1 MASARVTK
9 WDREADVVVA
19 GSGCAGLTAAIL
31 AHDHGTKVV
40 ILESSDKLGG
50 ATAVSG
56 GGLWVPVNHL
66 MPEKGF
72 PDSREEALTYAKC
85 LTLGRVPDDLVETTV
100 DTAARMARYL
110 EGRTPLKFTLL
121 HTRPIP
127 DYQQHYPGA
136 KTGRCLFAQLF
147 NKKELG
153 EWEDKLRAGTG
164 YDLPIPPYTD
174 VPSCTPHKLPWDV
187 IEGLMAQGMVGGG
200 NALVASLFKGCL
212 DRGILAL
219 LETRATA
226 LIQEDGRVVGLRAQ
240 RNGRDFLVKA
250 RGGVILACGGFEWNE
265 GLKANFLPG
274 PITHPAS
281 PPTLLGDGLVMAMEA
296 GADLG
301 NMSEVWGCP
310 TVAVPGEEYEGRQ
323 LSRICFSERLC
334 PHTMLVNRSGQ
345 RFVNEGSN
353 YTDMNKA
360 FQYFDPSAFDYR
372 NIPSWAVF
380 DHQYRE
386 KYSFV
391 TVMPGDPDPDWLTV
405 DDTLAGLARKVGID
419 PDGLQATA
427 VRFNGFAREGK
438 DRDFQRGDSA
448 HDRWWGDQAAPH
460 PNLGTIEKPP
470 FYALPVYP
478 GALGTKGGPKT
489 NARGQVLNIR
499 GQAIPGLYAA
509 GNTMAGVS
517 GPAYWGPG
525 ATIGIAMT
533 WGYICGID
541 AAGKAKGDTA

>member
-1 MASARVTK
+1 
-9 WDREADVVVA
+9 
-19 GSGCAGLTAAIL
+19 
-31 AHDHGTKVV
+31 
-40 ILESSDKLGG
+40 
-50 ATAVSG
+50 
-56 GGLWVPVNHL
+56 
-66 MPEKGF
+66 
-72 PDSREEALTYAKC
+72 
-85 LTLGRVPDDLVETTV
+85 
-100 DTAARMARYL
+100 
-110 EGRTPLKFTLL
+110 
-121 HTRPIP
+121 
-127 DYQQHYPGA
+127 
-136 KTGRCLFAQLF
+136 
-147 NKKELG
+147 
-153 EWEDKLRAGTG
+153 
-164 YDLPIPPYTD
+164 
-174 VPSCTPHKLPWDV
+174 
-187 IEGLMAQGMVGGG
+187 
-200 NALVASLFKGCL
+200 
-212 DRGILAL
+212 
-219 LETRATA
+219 
-226 LIQEDGRVVGLRAQ
+226 
-240 RNGRDFLVKA
+240 
-250 RGGVILACGGFEWNE
+250 
-265 GLKANFLPG
+265 
-274 PITHPAS
+274 
-281 PPTLLGDGLVMAMEA
+281 
-296 GADLG
+296 
-301 NMSEVWGCP
+301 
-310 TVAVPGEEYEGRQ
+310 
-323 LSRICFSERLC
+323 
-334 PHTMLVNRSGQ
+334 
-345 RFVNEGSN
+345 
-353 YTDMNKA
+353 MNKA

-478 GALGTKGGPKT
+478 GALGTKGGPNT